1 MDYYRHAKQKYL
13 EKQQMMKE
21 TMENPAVPAPDN
33 QYAFKNTQNF
43 SLQSDKIQMRQK
55 PKKEPSFNN
64 KGFKTVSDSLS
75 PTNAG

>member
-33 QYAFKNTQNF
+33 
-43 SLQSDKIQMRQK
+43 
-55 PKKEPSFNN
+55 
-64 KGFKTVSDSLS
+64 
-75 PTNAG
+75 